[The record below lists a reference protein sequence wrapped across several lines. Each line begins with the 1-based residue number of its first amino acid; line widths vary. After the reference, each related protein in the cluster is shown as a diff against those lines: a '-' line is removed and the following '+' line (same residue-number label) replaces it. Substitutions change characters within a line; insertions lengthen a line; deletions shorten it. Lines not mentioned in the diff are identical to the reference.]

1 MENITLT
8 KEVVDLSRL
17 SSGPILLLHRI
28 FPRCHLTLCFWI
40 PESIKVLD
48 RICDVNALPVT
59 DKDVCKTLI
68 VKSLQQ
74 NGEVNMVIER
84 PVEQDAL
91 NTMEVSFKEQ
101 TSLISFWNFQLE
113 RDTLQNALNAAAN
126 PNAPRVTFHDAG
138 AKSHMSLIIGCDTT
152 LSQQGRLRVSGSYL
166 TMSKET
172 NSKFGLAQ

>member
-1 MENITLT
+1 MFLDPPSPPCNY
-8 KEVVDLSRL
+8 
-17 SSGPILLLHRI
+17 SGSMAA
-28 FPRCHLTLCFWI
+28 
-40 PESIKVLD
+40 ESIKVLD

-91 NTMEVSFKEQ
+91 NTME
-101 TSLISFWNFQLE
+101 
-113 RDTLQNALNAAAN
+113 NALNASKLQPPSVAMASDVKDIVRRHNERLRMGFGNIPARRALTDPKAAAN

-152 LSQQGRLRVSGSYL
+152 LSQQGRLRKVKPP
-166 TMSKET
+166 SKPPH
-172 NSKFGLAQ
+172 S

>member
-1 MENITLT
+1 MFLDPPSPPCNY
-8 KEVVDLSRL
+8 
-17 SSGPILLLHRI
+17 SGSMAA
-28 FPRCHLTLCFWI
+28 
-40 PESIKVLD
+40 ESIKVLD

-113 RDTLQNALNAAAN
+113 RDTLQNALNASKLQPPSVAMASDVKDIVRRHN
-126 PNAPRVTFHDAG
+126 E
-138 AKSHMSLIIGCDTT
+138 
-152 LSQQGRLRVSGSYL
+152 RLRMGFGNIPAVGVPEYSY
-166 TMSKET
+166 
-172 NSKFGLAQ
+172 